1 MLLRS
6 DATRVYPTFLRWL
19 VKGPEWWRQVETYIN
34 VGAVFTSLK
43 CADIPKFKLTIPP
56 LSEQLRISGCL
67 ASIDDKIAVNR
78 HINQTLEAM
87 AQAIFKSW
95 FVDFDPVKA
104 KIAAKQE
111 GRDPLRAAMSAISG
125 LSACNAQADKPDAE
139 LDALPPEHYEQ
150 LAATAA
156 LFPDEMEDAAQGSA
170 NAAGAGSARAAS
182 ELGET
187 NSPGA
192 NLDAGTGGPQGGGRE
207 SRRIPKGWAV
217 EPLGL
222 LAECL
227 GGATPDTKNPDFWE
241 PGEYAWT
248 TPKDLSGANSP
259 VLLSTE
265 RKLSKKGLEKVSS
278 GLLPIG
284 TLLMSSRAPIG
295 YLSISQIPI
304 VVNQGYIAMP
314 PGGKLPPLYLY
325 FWCKENLESIK
336 GNANGSTFLEISKK
350 AFRPILA
357 LKPSDE
363 LLGEFMKRVEPL
375 FSRIVVNE
383 KESADLKNL
392 RDILLPKLLS
402 GELSV
407 ENRSSEPEVT
417 P

>member
-1 MLLRS
+1 M
-6 DATRVYPTFLRWL
+6 
-19 VKGPEWWRQVETYIN
+19 ETYIN